1 MRMGRVVALDDR
13 VERWREQTALIG
25 AVVGLETVGSGASM
39 RRGPHVTSGG
49 EGGYRL
55 VGLGAA
61 GRHVG

>member
-1 MRMGRVVALDDR
+1 MGRDVALDDR
-13 VERWREQTALIG
+13 VERWREQATLVG
-25 AVVGLETVGSGASM
+25 AVVGLESVGSGAGM
-39 RRGPHVTSGG
+39 RRGPHVTGGG